1 MGIVDDIKKDKR
13 AKTVID
19 NTNTNTVGVPDK
31 NTGLIGDQAPDTI
44 FTADDFD
51 TIRNQVNLEV
61 DNFQLLQALNIM
73 GQITNQQS
81 QSGPMV
87 GTHKNVTVTDTNTSG
102 NQLGIAFSPDPGQV
116 WQLVG
121 AATGNLNASR
131 MELALQDR
139 ATDTYVEI
147 GAETSAAT
155 QFDPT
160 GIVPVYIT
168 YEVPLYYFTVSQSGN
183 CTINVSVIRV
193 R

>member
-1 MGIVDDIKKDKR
+1 MSIVDDIKKDPRTKR
-13 AKTVID
+13 VLVNTKTKTV
-19 NTNTNTVGVPDK
+19 GPPLSA
-31 NTGLIGDQAPDTI
+31 TGLTGDQAPETI
-44 FTADDFD
+44 FSADDYD
-51 TIRNQVNLEV
+51 LIRNQVVLE
-61 DNFQLLQALNIM
+61 DENFELLSALNTM
-73 GQITNQQS
+73 GQITNMQS

-87 GTHKNVTVTDTNTSG
+87 GTHKNVSVTDTNTSG
-102 NQLGIAFSPDPGQV
+102 NQLGIAFSPEPGQV

-121 AATGNLNASR
+121 AATGSLNANR

-147 GAETSAAT
+147 GAETAAAT

-168 YEVPLYYFTVSQSGN
+168 YEVPLYYFTISQTGN

>member
-121 AATGNLNASR
+121 AATGTLNASR

-147 GAETSAAT
+147 GAERRQPRNLTLQASSLCT
-155 QFDPT
+155 LHT
-160 GIVPVYIT
+160 KSHCIT
-168 YEVPLYYFTVSQSGN
+168 SQSVKAG
-183 CTINVSVIRV
+183 IARSMLASSG
-193 R
+193 